1 MAELR
6 SPFDGAVIDVPDGL
20 VDRYVASGWV
30 KGEAQKPVRRRKAS
44 ESDDKGE

>member
-30 KGEAQKPVRRRKAS
+30 QEAKPVRRRKAS
-44 ESDDKGE
+44 ESDDEGK